1 MTTEF
6 EYDSYLEHYG
16 VPGMKWGKQKNS
28 DSSSAPN
35 RKQRKMNRIDAYSK
49 LRDEE
54 SKNVRELNAEAKRL
68 RNEEGVRRS
77 KSLGEAVK
85 NTGFDGKQER
95 ALGEYKQAM
104 KDNTT
109 RGDKVRE
116 VAGGALA
123 VTAGAAIVADYAT
136 GGRLS
141 RSAVSMTTK
150 SAKKAAS
157 FVNSFD
163 FNNVYVN
170 PDGSRIRTPRPNFGG
185 MTTQVFP
192 KEVTKGRRA
201 LPR

>member
-1 MTTEF
+1 MTEPIT
-6 EYDSYLEHYG
+6 YDDYLEHYG
-16 VPGMKWGKQKNS
+16 VKGMKWGRRKNS

-35 RKQRKMNRIDAYSK
+35 RKQRKKNRNDAYSK
-49 LRDEE
+49 LMDED
-54 SKNVRELNAEAKRL
+54 SKNVREVNVEAKRL

-77 KSLGEAVK
+77 KSLGEAYK
-85 NTGFDGKQER
+85 NTGFEGKQER
-95 ALGEYKQAM
+95 ALSEYKQAV

-109 RGDKVRE
+109 RGDKVRDA
-116 VAGGALA
+116 AGGAVA
-123 VTAGAAIVADYAT
+123 VTAGAVVVADLVS

-150 SAKKAAS
+150 SVKNAAS

-163 FNNVYVN
+163 FDNAYVN

-185 MTTQVFP
+185 TTTQVFP